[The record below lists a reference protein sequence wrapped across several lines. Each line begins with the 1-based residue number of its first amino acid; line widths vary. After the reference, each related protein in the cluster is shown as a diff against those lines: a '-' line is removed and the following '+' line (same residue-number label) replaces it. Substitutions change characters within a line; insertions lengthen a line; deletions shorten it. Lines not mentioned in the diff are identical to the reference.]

1 MQPLLDGAE
10 PHEDGARRHR
20 RIATFLYL
28 GTVLWGVSIGLWS
41 VSLPFRFEQLGLPVV
56 EYGVTLSVYAAGMLL
71 TESVWG
77 LLAFRLGRAGRI
89 GAIGLVVGAATLGL
103 GLSTTFGAFLAAL
116 AVLGA
121 VGVYLAPLQRWVS
134 LSYRGPGSEGS
145 GTGRWSSTFGL
156 GLAVG
161 AALGALSFVKVGFLA
176 VSEVSLLFLAGAV
189 VAAMALP
196 WRDAALPRPRL
207 EVRSTVRRLATR
219 PFLVA
224 LCLVGLT
231 FMAYTFATNFLQYY
245 STVLFGGTASEA
257 GYVLGAGR
265 IVALVAAFLL
275 GTVVDR
281 WGAARS
287 IPLGFVL
294 LLAGGIGT
302 WVSASYSE
310 MVAATLV
317 FFAGYGWLSASL
329 LPLALR
335 SMPVADQGTAIGI
348 FGSLEDAGLLLGPLL
363 FGATWEVYGPRS
375 IFPVVTALAAVGVG
389 ASLLVAL
396 GRDTGTPGALAAEIP
411 VQPPG

>member
-1 MQPLLDGAE
+1 MEIVSNAAERPDGVR
-10 PHEDGARRHR
+10 GRQR
-20 RIATFLYL
+20 RIASFLYL

-41 VSLPFRFEQLGLPVV
+41 VSLPFRFEQLGLPIV

-77 LLAFRLGRAGRI
+77 LLAFRLGRPGRI
-89 GAIGLVVGAATLGL
+89 GAIGLVAGAATLGL
-103 GLSTTFGAFLAAL
+103 GLATTFASFLATL

-156 GLAVG
+156 GLALG
-161 AALGALSFVKVGFLA
+161 AALGALGFVEIGFLA
-176 VSEVSLLFLAGAV
+176 LSEVSLLFLTGAV
-189 VAAMALP
+189 LAAMALP
-196 WRDAALPRPRL
+196 WRDVALPRPSL
-207 EVRSTVRRLATR
+207 EVRSTARRLATR

-245 STVLFGGTASEA
+245 STVLFGGSASEA

-265 IVALVAAFLL
+265 IVALLAAFLL

-281 WGAARS
+281 WGASRS
-287 IPLGFVL
+287 IPAGFFL
-294 LLAGGIGT
+294 LLIGGIGT
-302 WVSASYSE
+302 WASSSYGE
-310 MVAATLV
+310 MIAATLV

-335 SMPVADQGTAIGI
+335 AMPAADQGTAIGV
-348 FGSLEDAGLLLGPLL
+348 FGSIEDAGLLLGPLL
-363 FGATWEVYGPRS
+363 FGATWELYGPRS
-375 IFPVVTALAAVGVG
+375 IFPVVTALAALGVG
-389 ASLLVAL
+389 ASLWVAI
-396 GRDTGTPGALAAEIP
+396 GRDTSSPGGLRAETPVE
-411 VQPPG
+411 PPG

>member
-1 MQPLLDGAE
+1 MEIVSNAAERPDGVR
-10 PHEDGARRHR
+10 GRQR
-20 RIATFLYL
+20 RIASFLYL

-41 VSLPFRFEQLGLPVV
+41 VSLPFRFEQLGLPIV

-77 LLAFRLGRAGRI
+77 LLAFRLGRPGRI
-89 GAIGLVVGAATLGL
+89 GAIGLVAGAATLGL
-103 GLSTTFGAFLAAL
+103 GLATTFASFLATL

-156 GLAVG
+156 GLALG
-161 AALGALSFVKVGFLA
+161 AALGALGFVEIGFLA
-176 VSEVSLLFLAGAV
+176 LSEVSLLFLTGAV
-189 VAAMALP
+189 LAAMALP
-196 WRDAALPRPRL
+196 WRDVALPRPSL
-207 EVRSTVRRLATR
+207 EVRSTARRLATR

-245 STVLFGGTASEA
+245 STVLFGGSASEA

-265 IVALVAAFLL
+265 IVALLAAFLL

-281 WGAARS
+281 WGASRS
-287 IPLGFVL
+287 IPAGFFL
-294 LLAGGIGT
+294 LLIGGIGT
-302 WVSASYSE
+302 WASSSYGE
-310 MVAATLV
+310 MIAATLV

-335 SMPVADQGTAIGI
+335 AVPATDQGTAIGV
-348 FGSLEDAGLLLGPLL
+348 FGSIEDAGLLLGPLL
-363 FGATWEVYGPRS
+363 FGATWELYGPRS
-375 IFPVVTALAAVGVG
+375 IFPVVTALAALGVG
-389 ASLLVAL
+389 ASLWVAI
-396 GRDTGTPGALAAEIP
+396 GRATSSPGGLRAETPVE
-411 VQPPG
+411 PPG

>member
-1 MQPLLDGAE
+1 MEIVSNAAERPDGVR
-10 PHEDGARRHR
+10 GRQR
-20 RIATFLYL
+20 RIASFLYL

-41 VSLPFRFEQLGLPVV
+41 VSLPFRFEQLGLPIV

-77 LLAFRLGRAGRI
+77 LLAFRLGRPGRI
-89 GAIGLVVGAATLGL
+89 GAIGLVAGAATLGL
-103 GLSTTFGAFLAAL
+103 GLATTFASFLATL

-156 GLAVG
+156 GLALG
-161 AALGALSFVKVGFLA
+161 AALGALGFVEIGFLA
-176 VSEVSLLFLAGAV
+176 LSEVSLLFLTGAV
-189 VAAMALP
+189 LAAMALP
-196 WRDAALPRPRL
+196 WRDVALPRPSL
-207 EVRSTVRRLATR
+207 EVRSTARRLATR

-245 STVLFGGTASEA
+245 STVLFGGSASEA

-265 IVALVAAFLL
+265 IVALLAAFLL

-281 WGAARS
+281 WGASRS
-287 IPLGFVL
+287 IPAGFFL
-294 LLAGGIGT
+294 LLIGGIGT
-302 WVSASYSE
+302 WASSSYGE
-310 MVAATLV
+310 MIAATLV

-335 SMPVADQGTAIGI
+335 AVPATDQGTAIGV
-348 FGSLEDAGLLLGPLL
+348 FGSIEDAGLLLGPLL
-363 FGATWEVYGPRS
+363 FGATWELYGPRS
-375 IFPVVTALAAVGVG
+375 IFPVVTALAALGVG
-389 ASLLVAL
+389 ASLWVAI
-396 GRDTGTPGALAAEIP
+396 GRDTSSPGGLRAETPVE
-411 VQPPG
+411 PPG